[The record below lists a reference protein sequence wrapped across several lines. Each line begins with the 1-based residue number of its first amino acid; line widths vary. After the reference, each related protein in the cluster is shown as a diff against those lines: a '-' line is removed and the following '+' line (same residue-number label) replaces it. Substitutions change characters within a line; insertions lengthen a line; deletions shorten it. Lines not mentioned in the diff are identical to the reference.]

1 MNIREIENFTMKNIS
16 LGIQVYEWFVLSFI
30 LRRNNQTVTITTDGG
45 KYFESVR
52 RIWLH
57 FLFNLENDGLMY
69 RANKQVVIM
78 SSYCYFIDSQLY
90 LFNFLQ
96 QML

>member
-1 MNIREIENFTMKNIS
+1 MSIREIENFTMKNIS
-16 LGIQVYEWFVLSFI
+16 LGIQVYEWFILSFI

-52 RIWLH
+52 GIWLH

>member
-1 MNIREIENFTMKNIS
+1 MKNIS

-52 RIWLH
+52 RTWLH

-78 SSYCYFIDSQLY
+78 SSYCYFIDSQLS
-90 LFNFLQ
+90 LFYFLQ

>member
-1 MNIREIENFTMKNIS
+1 MSIREIENFTMKNIS
-16 LGIQVYEWFVLSFI
+16 LGIQVYEWFILSFI

-78 SSYCYFIDSQLY
+78 SNYCYFIDSQLS
-90 LFNFLQ
+90 LFYFLQ

>member
-1 MNIREIENFTMKNIS
+1 MKNIS
-16 LGIQVYEWFVLSFI
+16 LGIQVYEWFILSFI
-30 LRRNNQTVTITTDGG
+30 LRTNNQTVTITTDGG

-52 RIWLH
+52 GIWLH

-78 SSYCYFIDSQLY
+78 SNYCQTLFFFIDSQLS
-90 LFNFLQ
+90 LFYFLQ